1 MDGNPGVGPIIE
13 TLESS
18 SCSSG
23 SPRKPVV
30 IPKEEPSKQTA
41 SMTPL
46 GMPEPLDFI
55 TQKVVNI
62 TEDTQ
67 GGVAFSNIEKFIQNQ
82 QKIEAL
88 QQ

>member
-1 MDGNPGVGPIIE
+1 
-13 TLESS
+13 
-18 SCSSG
+18 
-23 SPRKPVV
+23 
-30 IPKEEPSKQTA
+30 
-41 SMTPL
+41 MTPL